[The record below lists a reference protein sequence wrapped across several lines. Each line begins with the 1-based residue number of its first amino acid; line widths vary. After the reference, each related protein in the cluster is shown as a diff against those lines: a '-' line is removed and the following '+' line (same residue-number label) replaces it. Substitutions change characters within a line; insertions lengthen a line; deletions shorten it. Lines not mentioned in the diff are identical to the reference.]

1 MKNTCVLL
9 VSIFLVG
16 CLPATAIKRYGVQ
29 ARLVD
34 GANSATIANRNIVVT
49 IDGKEIRQRSDKY
62 GVVEVPA
69 VTDFYWTWF
78 IAGPVYDSRPDAQIK
93 IECDQFAPYR
103 RYWSKSQFRK
113 ANGSLH
119 YRNALDDKGRILL
132 GDVPLKK
139 Q

>member
-1 MKNTCVLL
+1 MLVPILL
-9 VSIFLVG
+9 AG

-34 GANSATIANRNIVVT
+34 ESNSATIANHNIVVT
-49 IDGKEIRQRSDKY
+49 IDGKEIRQRSNKY

-69 VTDFYWTWF
+69 AKDFYWTWF

-93 IECDQFAPYR
+93 FECDQFAPYR
-103 RYWSKSQFRK
+103 RYWSKFQFRQ
-113 ANGSLH
+113 ADGSLD

-132 GDVPLKK
+132 GDIPLKK
-139 Q
+139 R